1 MNNSLVELD
10 LENYT
15 PSDFCV
21 RGTSIRFEGVSAKD
35 M

>member
-1 MNNSLVELD
+1 MNRSLYELD

-21 RGTSIRFEGVSAKD
+21 RGTSIRFEGTTA
-35 M
+35 